1 MKKLLS
7 IGTLLFSWVM
17 LQAQNRFPKPDFESG
32 YQYPELHYA
41 IPNETL
47 WVVLDLFM
55 LVLLMSIVVWAV
67 YKKHT
72 RKPIFWVSVISV
84 AYFGF
89 FRSGCV
95 CSIGSIQNI
104 ALAMVDSTY
113 HLPLTVLLFL
123 SCQYYLLFV
132 RAGILCGCMSVWGP
146 TRIGERQELPNLE
159 GSYGYVGNNPLVISY
174 IRRFIRCDE
183 KPFYHLSVRP
193 VYWYLPFRRRC
204 GTSFVRGLVADFI
217 CFHREA
223 VLSFL
228 MSLRSV
234 IKSFLF
240 GVYLEN
246 SSFPKS
252 MYQLRTLP

>member
-7 IGTLLFSWVM
+7 IGTLLFRGDASRHK
-17 LQAQNRFPKPDFESG
+17 NRFPKPDFESG

-95 CSIGSIQNI
+95 CSIGSIQKYSVGHGGFYLSFTVDGIVIFYLANI
-104 ALAMVDSTY
+104 ICFLFGRVFCAGVCPFGAL
-113 HLPLTVLLFL
+113 
-123 SCQYYLLFV
+123 
-132 RAGILCGCMSVWGP
+132 
-146 TRIGERQELPNLE
+146 QELVNVKNYRISKAVTATL
-159 GSYGYVGNNPLVISY
+159 GIIPLVISY

-204 GTSFVRGLVADFI
+204 GT
-217 CFHREA
+217 
-223 VLSFL
+223 
-228 MSLRSV
+228 
-234 IKSFLF
+234 LF
-240 GVYLEN
+240 CSG
-246 SSFPKS
+246 PCC
-252 MYQLRTLP
+252 

>member
-95 CSIGSIQNI
+95 CSIGSP
-104 ALAMVDSTY
+104 
-113 HLPLTVLLFL
+113 H
-123 SCQYYLLFV
+123 
-132 RAGILCGCMSVWGP
+132 
-146 TRIGERQELPNLE
+146 
-159 GSYGYVGNNPLVISY
+159 
-174 IRRFIRCDE
+174 
-183 KPFYHLSVRP
+183 
-193 VYWYLPFRRRC
+193 
-204 GTSFVRGLVADFI
+204 
-217 CFHREA
+217 
-223 VLSFL
+223 
-228 MSLRSV
+228 
-234 IKSFLF
+234 
-240 GVYLEN
+240 N
-246 SSFPKS
+246 SS
-252 MYQLRTLP
+252 Q